1 MYWCVQSCHLYLSHW
16 NWFDFLSLKCS
27 WGCNWQFWCICIFID
42 TFKASIRIGF
52 FLLDFYFFFLAK
64 NANGKYSNSILLSY
78 WIMDNPPFCKKSCI
92 TWTNRWIFWTLQL
105 FSKWLQTSFQR
116 PYWKTHGF
124 QKLQL
129 VQPYGYLGFNKSFE
143 SNWLVD
149 RYKNFR
155 VISGIFLVPSGIFKE
170 YMAPNLKQTWEE
182 NMRRHTYFSSSFL
195 LLPHQFLQTL
205 KLLLTWQITKKR
217 RL

>member
-1 MYWCVQSCHLYLSHW
+1 MNESL
-16 NWFDFLSLKCS
+16 NFLDVAAFFQMIT
-27 WGCNWQFWCICIFID
+27 NFFP
-42 TFKASIRIGF
+42 TSI
-52 FLLDFYFFFLAK
+52 LK
-64 NANGKYSNSILLSY
+64 NAY
-78 WIMDNPPFCKKSCI
+78 
-92 TWTNRWIFWTLQL
+92 
-105 FSKWLQTSFQR
+105 
-116 PYWKTHGF
+116 GF

-155 VISGIFLVPSGIFKE
+155 VISGIFLVPSGIFQE

-205 KLLLTWQITKKR
+205 KLLLLTWQITKKR